1 MSTVDPSV
9 FVAPTATLLGAVK
22 LGASASVWYG
32 AVLRADL
39 AEIVIGES
47 SNVQDLTVIHVDK
60 GSPCVIGPRVSIGHQ
75 AILHGCRIDADCLI
89 GMGAVILTG
98 VRIGSGSVIGSGA
111 LLPEG
116 MEVPPSSVV
125 MGMPGRVVRKVD
137 EALAQRSTRA
147 WQEYVELAKRHRAG
161 DFVS

>member
-9 FVAPTATLLGAVK
+9 FVAPTATLLGTVK
-22 LGASASVWYG
+22 LGPSASVWYG

-60 GSPCVIGPRVSIGHQ
+60 GAPCVIGPRVSIGHR

-98 VRIGSGSVIGSGA
+98 VRVGSGSVIGSGA

-116 MEVPPSSVV
+116 MEVPPSSLVL
-125 MGMPGRVVRKVD
+125 GMPGRVVRKVD

-161 DFVS
+161 AFAN